1 MDNEIYSELSHF
13 AAELGR
19 LLASRG
25 LALATAESCTGGL
38 IGHALTDIPGSS
50 DWYQGGVIAYSNQAK
65 EHLLHV
71 PGSAIHD
78 HGAVSESVVRFMA
91 LGARIELRANLGVA
105 VSGIAG
111 PTGGTPEKPVGTV
124 WIGWDVNGEQ
134 DAQVFHF
141 DGTRSQIKLQTASAA
156 IQGLIRRTG

>member
-1 MDNEIYSELSHF
+1 MDNDIYSGLTTL

-25 LALATAESCTGGL
+25 LTLATAESCTGGL
-38 IGHALTDIPGSS
+38 IGHALTEVPGSS
-50 DWYQGGVIAYSNQAK
+50 DWFQGGVIAYSNQAK

-71 PGSAIHD
+71 PVSAIHD

-91 LGARIELRANLGVA
+91 LGARNELHADLGVA

-124 WIGWDVNGEQ
+124 WIGWDMNGEQ
-134 DAQVFHF
+134 DAEVFLF
-141 DGTRSQIKLQTASAA
+141 GGTRSQVKLHTARAA
-156 IQGLIRRTG
+156 IQGLLQRMG